1 MHEMKIQME
10 LRVASNF
17 PRRRRKM
24 EVNLAA
30 LIEIE
35 RLHDGVIC

>member
-10 LRVASNF
+10 LRVAIDF

-24 EVNLAA
+24 EANLAA
-30 LIEIE
+30 LMDQS
-35 RLHDGVIC
+35 LTGCSQ